1 MLEQSENTFS
11 SHVFVHDYPNSSKIE
26 AHYQSNGKLYN
37 SYYNII
43 SLGTYPPSPKFTQKP
58 RNNAPQYPIPNNY
71 IVETEVS
78 GWTLRYETKYTSN
91 LKVYYTIS
99 WKEGRAEWS
108 VNSTKSSTA
117 VANTFLQKIG
127 QKHSTKLSGP
137 RLFGLDIEPLYNFRL
152 QIGSLPITT
161 TATKVNERKRPLE
174 DITSRSQQNKQINSF
189 GCDVQKAVNELIIK
203 HKLTNSSGQPIM
215 HMHYIEF
222 DYKENQT
229 YIKFGDSN
237 FTTTQTRLDSIVRVC
252 DEAFLGHDGYRHL
265 AAVVPILFREYLVAN
280 RRNKI
285 NELINI
291 QIHIGNFNIDKEI
304 NNQSSIDD
312 DVNEYTG
319 DILVDDHEVGNG
331 AFRSLL
337 TLFKALIP
345 IWKAGENPVIIPG
358 NTLYIKLGGDGRNV
372 GRKQN
377 HVMITFCLLN
387 EGKEV
392 LKPDHQYCICLYVGR
407 EKYEDL
413 ANAPN
418 SKYFCLYCDCEATS
432 RWDMNRTWNNTVNT
446 KCERKSPLFLA
457 INQENYIPDELHLLL
472 RISDVLMEGKCKVF
486 YVVKNFS
493 CYGKFLFFKYFH
505 NLLFFYNFNKR

>member
-1 MLEQSENTFS
+1 M
-11 SHVFVHDYPNSSKIE
+11 
-26 AHYQSNGKLYN
+26 
-37 SYYNII
+37 
-43 SLGTYPPSPKFTQKP
+43 
-58 RNNAPQYPIPNNY
+58 
-71 IVETEVS
+71 
-78 GWTLRYETKYTSN
+78 
-91 LKVYYTIS
+91 
-99 WKEGRAEWS
+99 
-108 VNSTKSSTA
+108 
-117 VANTFLQKIG
+117 
-127 QKHSTKLSGP
+127 
-137 RLFGLDIEPLYNFRL
+137 DIEPLYNFRL

-174 DITSRSQQNKQINSF
+174 DITSRSQQNKRINSF
-189 GCDVQKAVNELIIK
+189 GCDVQKAVDELIIK

-237 FTTTQTRLDSIVRVC
+237 STTTQTRLDSIVRVC
-252 DEAFLGHDGYRHL
+252 DEAFLGRDGYRHL

-337 TLFKALIP
+337 TLLKALIP

-392 LKPDHQYCICLYVGR
+392 LKPDHQY
-407 EKYEDL
+407 
-413 ANAPN
+413 
-418 SKYFCLYCDCEATS
+418 
-432 RWDMNRTWNNTVNT
+432 W
-446 KCERKSPLFLA
+446 
-457 INQENYIPDELHLLL
+457 
-472 RISDVLMEGKCKVF
+472 
-486 YVVKNFS
+486 
-493 CYGKFLFFKYFH
+493 
-505 NLLFFYNFNKR
+505 